1 MRFLYSEFLYHRVDT
16 VVKGQRF
23 WVMHTVSDAEPTR
36 IDLWGRRWSWIPI
49 ILGVYALSRVF
60 TTVLM
65 LALYIG
71 ETLGHWPAAS
81 PIGSGGFFAFSATW
95 DSYYYRSIA
104 HSGYPATLPTDSA
117 GHVEQN
123 SWAFLPLYPLTVRGV
138 MLVTG
143 LSFPA
148 AGVIIATLCG
158 AIAALVLYRLVA
170 SRAGTTSGLWATLFF
185 CFGPLS
191 FVLQIAYAES
201 MFFALMFASL
211 WAMMERRW
219 WLVLVL
225 ATAAAFT
232 RPGQLAIPLALG
244 VLLIIRFWR
253 HRRHEESLPIREAV
267 AMIVT
272 GCVTACAGMAWSLIA
287 SIGTGTA
294 NAYIQTEISWWT
306 GFIGRVAFVPLSPWL
321 LFTWKYAGFF
331 GFLLVLAA
339 VTGFVLLLSRPS
351 VRALGIEIVVYS
363 ASYGLYLFAVFLPQ
377 QSLFRLLLPLS
388 PLAGA
393 SGLTH
398 SVRARSIVLMVG
410 MVLQPV
416 ALFLLWFLGYP

>member
-1 MRFLYSEFLYHRVDT
+1 
-16 VVKGQRF
+16 
-23 WVMHTVSDAEPTR
+23 MHTGTASDLTR
-36 IDLWGRRWSWIPI
+36 INVLGRQWHWIPVI
-49 ILGVYALSRVF
+49 VGFYALSRVF

-71 ETLGHWPAAS
+71 ETVGHWPAAS
-81 PIGSGGFFAFSATW
+81 PIGSGGFFAFSSTW

-104 HSGYPATLPTDSA
+104 HSGYPTTLPTDAA

-123 SWAFLPLYPLTVRGV
+123 PWAFLPLYPLVVRGV
-138 MLVTG
+138 MMVTG
-143 LSFPA
+143 WSFPV
-148 AGVIIATLCG
+148 AGVLISTVFG
-158 AIAALVLYRLVA
+158 VIAALILYRLVA
-170 SRAGTTSGLWATLFF
+170 SRVGSTSGLWATLFF

-201 MFFALMFASL
+201 LFFALMFASL
-211 WAMMERRW
+211 WAMMARRW
-219 WLVLVL
+219 WLVLL
-225 ATAAAFT
+225 CATTAAFA
-232 RPGQLAIPLALG
+232 RPGQLAIPLAIA
-244 VLLIIRFWR
+244 VLLLIRFVR
-253 HRRHEESLPIREAV
+253 HRRRTEVLRVREAI
-267 AMIVT
+267 AMIIT
-272 GCVTACAGMAWSLIA
+272 GIVTAGAGMAWSLVA

-339 VTGFVLLLSRPS
+339 LTGYVLLLGRPS
-351 VRALGIEIVVYS
+351 VRALGTEIVTYS

-377 QSLFRLLLPLS
+377 QSLFRLLIPLA

-393 SGLTH
+393 PGLTH
-398 SVRARSIVLMVG
+398 SARARSTVLIVG